1 LSTGLSD
8 RSAPIDAM
16 NSTTPDNSPGEQAS
30 ARLSEVRGLILEACG
45 PALADFGITAA
56 DAPGDL
62 DLRGSGMI
70 DSLGFVE
77 VIVELEEKLGIEI
90 DLEDLDPE
98 QITVLDPLAAYVAGL
113 LEEPSGGGG

>member
-1 LSTGLSD
+1 MD
-8 RSAPIDAM
+8 
-16 NSTTPDNSPGEQAS
+16 STTPDNSPTEQTP
-30 ARLSEVRGLILEACG
+30 ARLAEVRGLILDACG
-45 PALADFGITAA
+45 PALADFGISAA

-77 VIVELEEKLGIEI
+77 VIVELEEKLDIEI

-98 QITVLDPLAAYVAGL
+98 QITVLNPLAAHVAGL
-113 LEEPSGGGG
+113 LEGRSGNGS

>member
-1 LSTGLSD
+1 MD
-8 RSAPIDAM
+8 
-16 NSTTPDNSPGEQAS
+16 STTPDNSSPSETPP
-30 ARLSEVRGLILEACG
+30 RLAEVRGLILAACG

-77 VIVELEEKLGIEI
+77 VIVELEEKLDIEI

-98 QITVLDPLAAYVAGL
+98 QITVLDPLATYVASL
-113 LEEPSGGGG
+113 LQGPPGSGG

>member
-1 LSTGLSD
+1 LRDRLS
-8 RSAPIDAM
+8 PIDAM
-16 NSTTPDNSPGEQAS
+16 DSTTPDNSSPAEAPP
-30 ARLSEVRGLILEACG
+30 RLAEVRGLILEACG

-77 VIVELEEKLGIEI
+77 VIVELEEKLDIEI

-98 QITVLDPLAAYVAGL
+98 QITVLDPLATYVAGL
-113 LEEPSGGGG
+113 LQESPGSGG

>member
-1 LSTGLSD
+1 MD
-8 RSAPIDAM
+8 P
-16 NSTTPDNSPGEQAS
+16 TTPDNSPAKQAP
-30 ARLSEVRGLILEACG
+30 ARLSEVRSLILEACG
-45 PALADFGITAA
+45 PALADFGIDAA
-56 DAPGDL
+56 NAPGDL

-77 VIVELEEKLGIEI
+77 LIVELEDKLEIEI

-113 LEEPSGGGG
+113 LEGRSGSGG

>member
-1 LSTGLSD
+1 MD
-8 RSAPIDAM
+8 
-16 NSTTPDNSPGEQAS
+16 STTPDKNSAEQTP
-30 ARLSEVRGLILEACG
+30 ARLAEVRGLILDACG

-77 VIVELEEKLGIEI
+77 VIVELEEKLDIEI

-98 QITVLDPLAAYVAGL
+98 RITVLDPLATYVAGL
-113 LEEPSGGGG
+113 AERRSGSGE

>member
-1 LSTGLSD
+1 MD
-8 RSAPIDAM
+8 
-16 NSTTPDNSPGEQAS
+16 STTPDKNPAEQAS
-30 ARLSEVRGLILEACG
+30 TSVAEVRGLILEACG

-56 DAPGDL
+56 GAPGDL

-77 VIVELEEKLGIEI
+77 VIVELEEKLDIEI

-98 QITVLDPLAAYVAGL
+98 QITILDPLATYVAGL
-113 LEEPSGGGG
+113 LEDRPGSGG